1 MKQSGREWYNR
12 FNEYLIEKGFE
23 NNEICP
29 CIFNKKTTS
38 GFDVVVVYVDDLN
51 LVGTP
56 KELIKIIASLK
67 DEFDMKDLQKKFF
80 YLGLQ
85 IEHLLNGKFIHQSTY
100 KEKVL
105 KYFYMDNVHPLS
117 IPMVVR
123 SLNAKKTIFYH

>member
-1 MKQSGREWYNR
+1 LKQ
-12 FNEYLIEKGFE
+12 
-23 NNEICP
+23 
-29 CIFNKKTTS
+29 
-38 GFDVVVVYVDDLN
+38 YVDDLN

-67 DEFDMKDLQKKFF
+67 DEFDMKDLQKKIF

-117 IPMVVR
+117 IPMVGR